1 MSGDLDDRLKRYI
14 AEDEAPTPIAGNRT
28 YVLGKLMAVIERT
41 ETTLREVGASWDP
54 RDPFKRAALLRG
66 IFRIRDLLND
76 VERHLRQYER

>member
-1 MSGDLDDRLKRYI
+1 MAGELDDFLKRYI
-14 AEDEAPTPIAGNRT
+14 AEDEVPTPIAGNRT

-41 ETTLREVGASWDP
+41 ESTLREVGASWDP

-76 VERHLRQYER
+76 VERHIRQYER